1 MGIRVVV
8 ADADPDYRARLVKR
22 LRATPDL
29 EIVGEL
35 APDPEA
41 FSAAVQAAP
50 DVLLVRVEVPLDG
63 QLDGIRT
70 LRRAGRRPLVLVL
83 GRLGRT
89 DTERAQDAGA
99 DAVVSPAV
107 GSRALARLIR
117 VLWAQREPAPDGAR
131 RDHGRSA
138 GGRRAGVSR
147 RRFLRNT
154 LLGAAGAGTLTTLA
168 ASPAR
173 AEGASVPPRTDL
185 DLPPDAGSILV
196 RMQRDLQRAI
206 AKPLEER
213 KWAMVIDLRK
223 CIGCSACTVACVAEN
238 HLPPGVVYRPV
249 SEQEVGTYPNVSRQF
264 LPRPCMQ
271 CDDPPCT
278 DVCPVAATYK
288 RPDGVV
294 EINYE
299 KCIGCRY
306 CIPACP
312 YGARTFDWGEN
323 WTDGTPA
330 FEPYEA
336 APPPEYGQRW
346 PKRSPGSG
354 ASPIGNV
361 RKCQFCLHRLNAG
374 MLPACTSTCVGAATY
389 FGDMNDPESLV
400 SRLIGNEN
408 VERLREDKGTEP
420 KVYYLR

>member
-1 MGIRVVV
+1 MTLSVLVVDRDE
-8 ADADPDYRARLVKR
+8 AYRARLAKR
-22 LRATPDL
+22 LAR
-29 EIVGEL
+29 
-35 APDPEA
+35 
-41 FSAAVQAAP
+41 AP
-50 DVLLVRVEVPLDG
+50 DVRVVGCSAPGLGALNQAGLHRPDVVLLHVEEPLDG
-63 QLDGIRT
+63 QLDSCGP
-70 LRRAGRRPLVLVL
+70 LGSLEPRPLVLVL
-83 GRLGRT
+83 GRLSREE
-89 DTERAQDAGA
+89 TERAERDGA

-107 GSRALARLIR
+107 GSRPLARLLR
-117 VLWAQREPAPDGAR
+117 VLASRRSMPVGPAGSPGRPGAR
-131 RDHGRSA
+131 GLT
-138 GGRRAGVSR
+138 RRQ
-147 RRFLRNT
+147 FLR
-154 LLGAAGAGTLTTLA
+154 GAAGAAGAATLTV
-168 ASPAR
+168 AR
-173 AEGASVPPRTDL
+173 AAPVAAHGQEVDPRTDL
-185 DLPPDAGSILV
+185 DLPEDQDAILV
-196 RMQRDLQRAI
+196 RMQHDLQRALK
-206 AKPLEER
+206 KPLDQR
-213 KWAMVIDLRK
+213 RWGMLIDLRK

-249 SEQEVGTYPNVSRQF
+249 SEQEVGTYPNVARQF

-294 EINYE
+294 EVNYD

-323 WTDGTPA
+323 WTDGTPR
-330 FEPYEA
+330 FEPYES

-346 PKRSPGSG
+346 SKRPTGSS
-354 ASPIGNV
+354 ASPVGNV

-374 MLPACTSTCVGAATY
+374 MLPACTTTCVGAATY
-389 FGDMNDPESLV
+389 FGDLNDPETLIARLV
-400 SRLIGNEN
+400 GSEH